1 MRPIRSRLAH
11 GLEPE
16 LATFLADASAQSRPR
31 LLRELLAIELEF
43 RRERGERPKPE
54 AYHAGIADHADVIN
68 EVFSAF
74 RWDGATI
81 PSVPA
86 SGRLGSGS
94 GRLAE
99 TFSALGADLPRA
111 ALSPAVS
118 TAMRSAGYEV
128 LGELGR
134 GGMGVVYL
142 ARKLAL
148 NRLCGEDDPG
158 GSPRWNG
165 HRGSLPCRGGGDR
178 QAQHPGVV
186 QIYHVG
192 EAEGLPFLEL
202 EYLPGGSLDKRLNG
216 TPIPPADAARLVE
229 TIARAIFQAHRE
241 GVVHR
246 DLKPANIL
254 LDAAGNPK
262 VADFGLAKILD
273 SDVGLTKSC
282 RLSDRPAT
290 WPRNRPRVARS
301 KWARPPMSMPWGQ
314 SSSSY

>member
-1 MRPIRSRLAH
+1 
-11 GLEPE
+11 
-16 LATFLADASAQSRPR
+16 
-31 LLRELLAIELEF
+31 
-43 RRERGERPKPE
+43 
-54 AYHAGIADHADVIN
+54 
-68 EVFSAF
+68 
-74 RWDGATI
+74 
-81 PSVPA
+81 
-86 SGRLGSGS
+86 
-94 GRLAE
+94 
-99 TFSALGADLPRA
+99 
-111 ALSPAVS
+111 
-118 TAMRSAGYEV
+118 MRSAGYEV

-148 NRLCGEDDPG
+148 NRLCGEDDP
-158 GSPRWNG
+158 PQVRRWNG

-178 QAQHPGVV
+178 QAQNAGVV

-192 EAEGLPFLEL
+192 KAEGLPFLEL

-273 SDVGLTKSC
+273 SDVGLTKSRAC
-282 RLSDRPAT
+282 SRSPSYMAPEQAEGSWKQVGKATDVYALGAILYELLSG
-290 WPRNRPRVARS
+290 
-301 KWARPPMSMPWGQ
+301 RPPFHAPTAMETLARVQKSNDPVPPSHVQPGLPRDLETICLHCLEKAPARRYPTAEALAEDLCRFRAGESMTAVRSTPIWERGWGLEGLAAILHWRPPWP
-314 SSSSY
+314 